1 MEGRDILKGEEDVPA
16 TADDCLAVT
25 SGVTCLASSGN
36 SMTILFG
43 PKTSLRE
50 RWRAPLR
57 LLLPLAE
64 MPRLPFKAEVSFA
77 GRMALWEGSFG
88 CCKEF
93 VHVSLL
99 RIDVD
104 DADDGVDAKRQNR
117 KQNVARDQSNST
129 WLPVYNNSSVL
140 LVSCN

>member
-117 KQNVARDQSNST
+117 KQKCGT
-129 WLPVYNNSSVL
+129 
-140 LVSCN
+140 